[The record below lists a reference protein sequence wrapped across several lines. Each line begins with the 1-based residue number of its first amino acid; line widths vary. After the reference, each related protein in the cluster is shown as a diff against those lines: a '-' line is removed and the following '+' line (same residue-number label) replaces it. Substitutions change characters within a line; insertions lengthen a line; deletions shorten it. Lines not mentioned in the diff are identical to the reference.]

1 MNASHIG
8 EQLEL
13 FGPEE
18 MRRIV
23 VRVPWQGRS
32 PRSLT
37 RVAESLIFQSREKK
51 CMSELI
57 SPLQYELW
65 PINRAPRQSLGAPSL
80 LPLDLEVYDGER
92 T

>member
-57 SPLQYELW
+57 ERVQIDLW
-65 PINRAPRQSLGAPSL
+65 PNVVRPQRGAGAF
-80 LPLDLEVYDGER
+80 PLIER
-92 T
+92 G